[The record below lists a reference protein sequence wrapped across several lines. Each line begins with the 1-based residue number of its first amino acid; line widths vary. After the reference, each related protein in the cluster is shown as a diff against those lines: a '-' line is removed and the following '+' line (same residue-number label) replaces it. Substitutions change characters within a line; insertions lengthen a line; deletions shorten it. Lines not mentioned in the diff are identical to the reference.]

1 MVATISLIAFKNV
14 GYGGD
19 FIESKKHS
27 RNVENNEEKNDND
40 HDPGHVDLRCHS
52 AERRKSLLGDCVD
65 FVVEN
70 TESDDG
76 DDAGG
81 QEGVENLIDDAG
93 VDEVFLML
101 SD

>member
-1 MVATISLIAFKNV
+1 MVATVSLIAFKNI
-14 GYGGD
+14 GDGGD

-27 RNVENNEEKNDND
+27 RNVKKDEEKNNSD

-52 AERRKSLLGDCVD
+52 AERRKSLLGDCVNL
-65 FVVEN
+65 VGKK
-70 TESDDG
+70 TERADR

-93 VDEVFLML
+93 FDEVFLML
-101 SD
+101 SY